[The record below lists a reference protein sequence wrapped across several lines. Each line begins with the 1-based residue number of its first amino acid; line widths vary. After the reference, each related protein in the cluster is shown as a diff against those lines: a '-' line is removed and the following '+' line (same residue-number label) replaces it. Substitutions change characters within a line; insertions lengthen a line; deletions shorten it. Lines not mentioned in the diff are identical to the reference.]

1 MIYIS
6 DVMYWISTGLLVPVV
21 ILLIYF
27 FVRALI
33 LVGSFFGQ
41 YLAMKRTQRFV
52 NSHLDRL
59 TPDNLD
65 DFVKSLP
72 DNCNALLNIFHDL
85 FQAAE
90 DGKTA
95 VVRILSIEYVKSYFC
110 ILILIPKIAV
120 AHGHFI
126 KIHHHG

>member
-72 DNCNALLNIFHDL
+72 DNCNAL
-85 FQAAE
+85 
-90 DGKTA
+90 
-95 VVRILSIEYVKSYFC
+95 V
-110 ILILIPKIAV
+110 IPYIRKIVEAK
-120 AHGHFI
+120 GH
-126 KIHHHG
+126 

>member
-65 DFVKSLP
+65 DLSSRYP
-72 DNCNALLNIFHDL
+72 I
-85 FQAAE
+85 
-90 DGKTA
+90 TA
-95 VVRILSIEYVKSYFC
+95 MHLSF
-110 ILILIPKIAV
+110 LI
-120 AHGHFI
+120 
-126 KIHHHG
+126 